1 MITASVSEARRNLGM
16 LIEKARK
23 GEDVLI
29 IKDSRP
35 VATLQP
41 IDAEDLEL
49 VTRITDRQA
58 RRFNDLAEASPAKT
72 FRSAQA
78 AARFLKKDMA
88 RKS

>member
-1 MITASVSEARRNLGM
+1 MITASVSEARRNLGL

-41 IDAEDLEL
+41 VDAEDLEL
-49 VTRITDRQA
+49 ATRITDRQA
-58 RRFNDLAEASPAKT
+58 RRFNDLAESAPTKT

-78 AARFLKKDMA
+78 AARFLKNDMA